1 MAMETQHRFRSQE
14 HEFDHNGD
22 NRSLTELLKEL
33 RDESVRLFRNEVALA
48 KTEMSEKASR
58 AGRNAA
64 YLGMG
69 GAIAYAGVI
78 ILLMAGVVGLYVC
91 LTAAGLSHATS
102 GWLSPLIVGAI
113 VTGIGYAL
121 VQKAI
126 ATFKHESLTP
136 ERTVETLQDNKNWIK
151 EKVS

>member
-1 MAMETQHRFRSQE
+1 
-14 HEFDHNGD
+14 
-22 NRSLTELLKEL
+22 
-33 RDESVRLFRNEVALA
+33 
-48 KTEMSEKASR
+48 
-58 AGRNAA
+58 
-64 YLGMG
+64 
-69 GAIAYAGVI
+69 
-78 ILLMAGVVGLYVC
+78 
-91 LTAAGLSHATS
+91 LTAAGLSHATA